1 MDQQHPIP
9 RQITS
14 FEFKLIGFLT
24 LRQFLYLVISV
35 PTGFVVYK
43 IFPIPLLNIVLGAL
57 CIGFGAAL
65 AFLPINDRPMEV
77 WVKNL
82 FKRLNSPTQYT
93 YFKQNSPLYF
103 LKHLY
108 FVSDPHRVMAHV
120 ESQEKLTAY
129 LAATKK
135 QQTADSIAQRQRVQT
150 LLRNKQTAVHTHVVQ
165 PVTAATVVGAKM
177 ATNTVGATPVPV
189 PVVIPQA
196 TMGHPIFSGV
206 VKNHKQIPLPG
217 ILIYVRDEKNNL
229 LRLLKTN
236 LHGVF
241 ASFNPL
247 PSGNYIFQLKDTNGM
262 YFFDT
267 MKIDI
272 TPETSEHPIVIFS
285 KEML

>member
-1 MDQQHPIP
+1 MDQEHPIP
-9 RQITS
+9 RQITT

-24 LRQFLYLVISV
+24 LRQFLYLLISV
-35 PTGFVVYK
+35 PTGFVIYK
-43 IFPIPLLNIVLGAL
+43 IFPIPLLNIVLAAL
-57 CIGFGAAL
+57 CVGFGAAL

-82 FKRLNSPTQYT
+82 IRRLNSPTQYT
-93 YFKQNSPLYF
+93 YVKQNSPLYF
-103 LKHLY
+103 LRHLY

-135 QQTADSIAQRQRVQT
+135 QQTADSVAQRQRVQA
-150 LLRNKQTAVHTHVVQ
+150 LLRNKQTASAQAVQ
-165 PVTAATVVGAKM
+165 T
-177 ATNTVGATPVPV
+177 V
-189 PVVIPQA
+189 PVVPVAVAKMPPKTSDTNQAPTAVAPQTSMA
-196 TMGHPIFSGV
+196 HPIFSGV

-217 ILIYVRDEKNNL
+217 IMIYVRDEKNNL

-247 PSGNYIFQLKDTNGM
+247 ASGIYVFQLKDTNGM